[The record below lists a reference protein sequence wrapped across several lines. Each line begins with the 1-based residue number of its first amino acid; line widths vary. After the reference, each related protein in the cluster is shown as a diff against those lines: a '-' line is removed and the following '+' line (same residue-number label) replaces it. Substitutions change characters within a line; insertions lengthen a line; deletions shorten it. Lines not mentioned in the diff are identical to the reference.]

1 MQNTSFLREAP
12 DFLMEFHTSSS
23 SEALVARLQ
32 KWCSLRDRSRQEAQ
46 AKLQSMLTENLAHEG
61 SSGPGL
67 DWVEEVLKG
76 LERSGFLDDRRCAE
90 SYVRAH
96 HVHKHWGPLKIREGL
111 KSRGI
116 PRVVAEAALSEVTAR
131 EWVESAAA
139 LLRRR
144 EVEWT
149 THRER
154 TLRWLLSRGFPS
166 SVVWQAVDE
175 VLEA

>member
-1 MQNTSFLREAP
+1 
-12 DFLMEFHTSSS
+12 MEFHPQFESQT
-23 SEALVARLQ
+23 LVARMQ

-46 AKLQSMLTENLAHEG
+46 AKLESMLSENAEIG
-61 SSGPGL
+61 GTNRSKA
-67 DWVEEVLKG
+67 DWVEEVLIG
-76 LERSGFLDDRRCAE
+76 LERSDFLDDRRCAE

-96 HVHKHWGPLKIREGL
+96 HVQKRWGPLKIREGL
-111 KSRGI
+111 RSRGI
-116 PRVVAEAALSEVTAR
+116 SQSLSEAALSEVPTT
-131 EWVESAAA
+131 EWLESAVE

-144 EVEWT
+144 QPELT

-166 SVVWQAVDE
+166 SVVWQAVEE